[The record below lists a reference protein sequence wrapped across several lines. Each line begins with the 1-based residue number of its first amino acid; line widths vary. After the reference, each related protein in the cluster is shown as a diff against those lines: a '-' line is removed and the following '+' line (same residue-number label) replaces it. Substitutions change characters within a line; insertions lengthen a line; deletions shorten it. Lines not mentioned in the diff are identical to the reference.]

1 VLNLRSLNAD
11 WRSKIESIEIYH
23 YKTMPSLIN
32 LESQRDR
39 IVEEIMELAE
49 SISAEEIAGATE
61 SSGADEL
68 IVKFNELEAA
78 IADKVDAIAA
88 VIAAQK
94 GDIAYLKSRRDEFN
108 RAIDRKVKALEK
120 FENYLKAIV
129 ANRPDA
135 QLKGL
140 DATIKVVKNGGSQPI
155 WINPDIEERN
165 FPPELVTI
173 ATTYKVD
180 RQAVLKKLAESGE
193 DNLVV
198 DGEQI
203 ACLQPRGTHL
213 RIS

>member
-1 VLNLRSLNAD
+1 MD
-11 WRSKIESIEIYH
+11 
-23 YKTMPSLIN
+23 
-32 LESQRDR
+32 
-39 IVEEIMELAE
+39 LAE
-49 SISAEEIAGATE
+49 STSVEELAGAAE
-61 SSGADEL
+61 SNGSEEL
-68 IVKFNELEAA
+68 LVKFNELEAA
-78 IADKVDAIAA
+78 ITDKVDAIAA

-94 GDIAYLKSRRDEFN
+94 GDIAYLKSRRDELT

-120 FENYLKAIV
+120 FENYLKSIV

-135 QLKGL
+135 QLKGK
-140 DATIKVVKNGGSQPI
+140 DATIKVVKNGGVQPL
-155 WINPDIEERN
+155 WLNPDIEERN
-165 FPPELVTI
+165 FPSELVTI

-213 RIS
+213 RIG

>member
-1 VLNLRSLNAD
+1 
-11 WRSKIESIEIYH
+11 
-23 YKTMPSLIN
+23 MPSLIN
-32 LESQRDR
+32 LESERDR
-39 IVEEIMELAE
+39 LVEEIMDLAE
-49 SISAEEIAGATE
+49 STSVEELAGAAE
-61 SSGADEL
+61 SNGSEEL
-68 IVKFNELEAA
+68 LVKFNELEAA
-78 IADKVDAIAA
+78 ITDKVDAIAA

-94 GDIAYLKSRRDEFN
+94 GDIAYLKSRRDEFT

-120 FENYLKAIV
+120 FENYLKSIV

-135 QLKGL
+135 QLKGK
-140 DATIKVVKNGGSQPI
+140 DATIKVVKNGGVQPL
-155 WINPDIEERN
+155 WLNPDIEERN
-165 FPPELVTI
+165 FPSELVTI

-213 RIS
+213 RIG

>member
-1 VLNLRSLNAD
+1 MPIGDRRLNRQKSY
-11 WRSKIESIEIYH
+11 YH
-23 YKTMPSLIN
+23 KTMPSLIN

-39 IVEEIMELAE
+39 LVEEIMELAE
-49 SISAEEIAGATE
+49 STSAEEIAGATE
-61 SSGADEL
+61 SNGADEL

-88 VIAAQK
+88 TIAAQK
-94 GDIAYLKSRRDEFN
+94 GDIAYLKSRRDEFT

-129 ANRPDA
+129 TNRPDA
-135 QLKGL
+135 QLKGK
-140 DATIKVVKNGGSQPI
+140 DATIKIVKNSGSQPI
-155 WINPDIEERN
+155 WLNPDIEERN
-165 FPPELVTI
+165 FPPDLVAIT
-173 ATTYKVD
+173 TTYKVD

-213 RIS
+213 RIG